1 MVVVVHN
8 LVNSSLGI
16 MSRICGRRLML
27 VFAILFE
34 KDTKH
39 ARIYIGA
46 CFVITYDHVTV
57 RGFKRCAVEVVEVIA
72 HKKSEF
78 FLDIFEKISVG
89 VALVKSH
96 L

>member
-1 MVVVVHN
+1 
-8 LVNSSLGI
+8 
-16 MSRICGRRLML
+16 ML

-57 RGFKRCAVEVVEVIA
+57 RGFKRCAVHVEVVEVTCIA